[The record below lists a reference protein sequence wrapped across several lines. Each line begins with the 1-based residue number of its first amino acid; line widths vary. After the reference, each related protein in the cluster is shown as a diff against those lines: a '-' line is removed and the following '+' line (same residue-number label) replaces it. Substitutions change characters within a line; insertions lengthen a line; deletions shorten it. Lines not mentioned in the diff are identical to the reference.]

1 MQTTD
6 SNFDWNTY
14 GGRDYGIDTL
24 PAATTTT
31 TTAKQTARAVR
42 VWLENKAKLEQAGFV
57 AGASYTATY
66 GNGVVVLTVD
76 ATGKGKVS
84 SCRRGDSVRPII
96 DLHNGRVATS
106 FTGGAALLVTYS
118 AGSITIKQHA

>member
-31 TTAKQTARAVR
+31 TTAKQTARSMR
-42 VWLENKAKLEQAGFV
+42 VWLENKAKLEQAGFS
-57 AGASYTATY
+57 AGACYTATY
-66 GNGVVVLTVD
+66 GDGVVVLTVD

-84 SCRRGDSVRPII
+84 SCRRGDSARPII
-96 DLHNGRVATS
+96 DLHNASVAS
-106 FTGGAALLVTYS
+106 VFTAGQALTVMYT
-118 AGSITIKQHA
+118 AGTIVIK